1 MTIAVREYTPDT
13 VDQMLADARAR
24 RARLYAPGPDP
35 VRDVPKLVKPEPEP
49 ETINRDYVRDWMQLA
64 SPESVKPASHRLIM
78 RMVAE
83 AFGVTYLDIIG
94 QTRVA
99 KVVLPRQ
106 VAFYIMRHHTAMSFP
121 MIGKFVGNRDH
132 TTVLHGAAKV
142 ADLLTHDKQLRQVV
156 DTIVARL
163 QPDVAAEVEQ

>member
-1 MTIAVREYTPDT
+1 MTISVIEYTPET
-13 VDQMLADARAR
+13 VGQMLADARAR
-24 RARLYAPGPDP
+24 RARLYRPGPDP
-35 VRDVPKLVKPEPEP
+35 VRKVATPAPKPEPEP
-49 ETINRDYVRDWMQLA
+49 VKPDYVRDWMQLA
-64 SPESVKPASHRLIM
+64 IPESTKPAAHRLIL

-83 AFGVTYLDIIG
+83 AFGVTYLDLIG

-106 VAFYIMRHHTAMSFP
+106 IAFYIMRHHTALSFP

-142 ADLLTHDKQLRQVV
+142 ADILKHDETLRAVV
-156 DTIVARL
+156 NTIVARI
-163 QPDVAAEVEQ
+163 QPDPQAEVEP

>member
-1 MTIAVREYTPDT
+1 MTIAVIEYTPET
-13 VDQMLADARAR
+13 VGQMLADARAR
-24 RARLYAPGPDP
+24 RARLYKPGPDP
-35 VRDVPKLVKPEPEP
+35 VRKVAPPSPKPEPVKP
-49 ETINRDYVRDWMQLA
+49 DYVRDWMQLA
-64 SPESVKPASHRLIM
+64 IPESTKPAAHRLIL

-83 AFGVTYLDIIG
+83 AFGVTYLDLIG

-106 VAFYIMRHHTAMSFP
+106 IAFYIMRHHTALSFP

-142 ADLLTHDKQLRQVV
+142 ADLLKHDETLRAVV
-156 DTIVARL
+156 NTIVARI
-163 QPDVAAEVEQ
+163 QPDPQAEVEP